1 MNKKLLVVSLAMG
14 SICLAG
20 CSQPP
25 IGESDSTPN
34 TEASASNVSS
44 SETPADITNADL
56 PLGVTTYTA
65 ADGTTHNLN
74 RAEVFKASGYPHVN
88 SRPEDGKKQKLLV
101 NPIRFQKDEGDS
113 RDTIVADD
121 ALLTRITKFSD
132 FVSG

>member
-14 SICLAG
+14 SICLSG
-20 CSQPP
+20 CVIPP
-25 IGESDSTPN
+25 PVTESSAQN
-34 TEASASNVSS
+34 TEASSIASAS
-44 SETPADITNADL
+44 SEEKPADITNADL

-101 NPIRFQKDEGDS
+101 NPIRFQMM
-113 RDTIVADD
+113 IPY
-121 ALLTRITKFSD
+121 
-132 FVSG
+132 